1 MLNLYSSPIIIAI
14 KIYSLN
20 IIAQKEKICAKK
32 NKYVIIIANNG
43 GGKMLRE
50 AVKQICNEII
60 SEKNYLSMLDT
71 KVGDG
76 DHGLNMARGA
86 TAALE
91 TIDEIDEYETANAR
105 ELLQS
110 VGQAFI
116 MNVGGAAGPLYG
128 TGLIEAAK
136 TLTKESKLNAETL
149 AKFLEAA
156 VAGIKRRGHAKKG
169 DNALAA
175 AKSGVEYTKTIAAK
189 RGRAS
194 YIGERS
200 IGYEDPG
207 AVSTYIIFRT
217 FCQFVKDYNLIET

>member
-1 MLNLYSSPIIIAI
+1 
-14 KIYSLN
+14 
-20 IIAQKEKICAKK
+20 
-32 NKYVIIIANNG
+32 
-43 GGKMLRE
+43 MLRE
-50 AVKQICNEII
+50 AVKQICDEII
-60 SEKNYLSMLDT
+60 SEKNYLTMLDT
-71 KVGDG
+71 KIGDG

-86 TAALE
+86 AAALE
-91 TIDEIDEYETANAR
+91 TIEEFDEDETANSR

-169 DNALAA
+169 DKTMLDVLIPIHESVVANINEPIEKILDNALAA

>member
-1 MLNLYSSPIIIAI
+1 
-14 KIYSLN
+14 
-20 IIAQKEKICAKK
+20 
-32 NKYVIIIANNG
+32 
-43 GGKMLRE
+43 MLRE

-169 DNALAA
+169 DKTMLDVLIPIHESIVANIDKPIDKVLDNALAA